1 MKNQTSYEEQL
12 KTICEKLKESISIK
26 STTISKMKIHHYLK
40 ELIKLNK
47 KTKNQNINEII
58 TAIGRTNIAYKN
70 HCKENN
76 YYTNTSINKIIKQAY
91 CKLSKKQMKINTNK
105 SKILKDGEY
114 LQIEYNYKK
123 GLYALTYLKNDKF
136 ANFKEYKIKNIR
148 NLDVKREKVIEEL
161 KRINYGID
169 IFDELQID
177 ENTLYKVNPD
187 IIHILISEGKIDYAK
202 MYIKEVVGGEFIN
215 KPFEIKYILDKN
227 FNNGVFSYDENKA
240 MMKMAK
246 RDSLASKIVMYKEK
260 SEKTSIKSPKCNK
273 ICRFTK
279 NKNGINE
286 IEISNKIKNII
297 RKKEVKKE
305 VKEKIEI
312 MQNERRKQIIEG
324 IKTKKNAPSIER
336 VNKNGCV
343 IFNVNRTDLRNN
355 PKNNVTKNGKPNIHI
370 SYNIENA
377 SRRVPERTR

>member
-1 MKNQTSYEEQL
+1 MKKQTSYEEQL
-12 KTICEKLKESISIK
+12 KIICQRLKESISIK
-26 STTISKMKIHHYLK
+26 STTISTIKINHYLN

-58 TAIGRTNIAYKN
+58 TAVGRTNIAYKN
-70 HCKENN
+70 YCKQNN
-76 YYTNTSINKIIKQAY
+76 YYINSNINNKIKQAF
-91 CKLSKKQMKINTNK
+91 CKLSKKQLKINTNK

-123 GLYALTYLKNDKF
+123 GSYALTYLKNDKL
-136 ANFKEYKIKNIR
+136 ANFKEYKNKNIR
-148 NLDVKREKVIEEL
+148 NLDAKREKVIEEL

-169 IFDELQID
+169 VFEELEID
-177 ENTLYKVNPD
+177 EDKVYKVNPD

-202 MYIKEVVGGEFIN
+202 MYIKEVVGGEFKN

-227 FNNGVFSYDENKA
+227 FNNGVFSFDENKA

-260 SEKTSIKSPKCNK
+260 SEKTSVKSLKCNK
-273 ICRFTK
+273 TCTFTK

-286 IEISNKIKNII
+286 TEISNKIKNII
-297 RKKEVKKE
+297 RKKEVK
-305 VKEKIEI
+305 EKIEI
-312 MQNERRKQIIEG
+312 MHSERRKQIIEG
-324 IKTKKNAPSIER
+324 IKTKKNAKNIER

-343 IFNVNRTDLRNN
+343 IFNVNWENIGNN
-355 PKNNVTKNGKPNIHI
+355 LKNSAKENGKPDIHI
-370 SYNIENA
+370 SYNIRNA